1 MKFNHCSIAITKD
14 GRKLL
19 LRERVS
25 VDHTYIGYNCSEMY
39 VIGTTDGVNS
49 RIDFIAEND
58 VIHKHDVDVE
68 IGGVDLHRELDSI
81 ISSLNIITSR
91 FLIENSNIVTHDT
104 NTETPENMKDD
115 LGVISDTTVFPSY
128 KFLYCVDPT
137 RVEFYT
143 QSNIA
148 AIAEL
153 IESSPL
159 TSKNPHI
166 SDEFIRI
173 CKTNK
178 KTITQMYKKLEANCV
193 IQPNK
198 LSEVFAEC
206 LDEVMFERVVTKEDW

>member
-68 IGGVDLHRELDSI
+68 IEGVDLHRELDSI
-81 ISSLNIITSR
+81 ISGLNIITSR
-91 FLIENSNIVTHDT
+91 SVMHNFNISTHIT
-104 NTETPENMKDD
+104 NTETPENMEND
-115 LGVISDTTVFPSY
+115 LGVRYGICT
-128 KFLYCVDPT
+128 DPT
-137 RVEFYT
+137 ILDFYT
-143 QSNIA
+143 QDNIA
-148 AIAEL
+148 SISALLSVEPP
-153 IESSPL
+153 SS
-159 TSKNPHI
+159 I
-166 SDEFIRI
+166 DYVADEFIKI

-178 KTITQMYKKLEANCV
+178 KTITQMYKELEANCV

-198 LSEVFAEC
+198 FSEIFSEC
-206 LDEVMFERVVTKEDW
+206 LDEVMFERVVTKED

>member
-1 MKFNHCSIAITKD
+1 MKFNHCSIVITKD

-25 VDHTYIGYNCSEMY
+25 VDHTYIGYNCSGMY

-68 IGGVDLHRELDSI
+68 IEGVDLHRELDSI
-81 ISSLNIITSR
+81 ISGLNIITSNYLVETCNTST
-91 FLIENSNIVTHDT
+91 FILDT
-104 NTETPENMKDD
+104 NIPENMEDN
-115 LGVISDTTVFPSY
+115 LRVRYGICT
-128 KFLYCVDPT
+128 DPT
-137 RVEFYT
+137 ILDFYT
-143 QSNIA
+143 QGNIA
-148 AIAEL
+148 SISALLSVEPL
-153 IESSPL
+153 SS
-159 TSKNPHI
+159 I
-166 SDEFIRI
+166 DYVADEFIRI

-206 LDEVMFERVVTKEDW
+206 LDEVMFERVVTKED